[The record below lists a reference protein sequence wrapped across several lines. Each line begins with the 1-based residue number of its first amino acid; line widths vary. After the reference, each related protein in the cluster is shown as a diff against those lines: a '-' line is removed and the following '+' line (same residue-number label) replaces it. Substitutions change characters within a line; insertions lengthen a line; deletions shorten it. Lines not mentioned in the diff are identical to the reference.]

1 MITEQNL
8 LEIRPN
14 LIVMNEPKE
23 TYECS
28 KCGRTLGRF
37 EFHETRTDDRIRPVT
52 SQCKECR
59 SETYFG
65 KKYPNTCN
73 CCLKHRPIDSNGMCR
88 KCNEDSGLRQCYAGC
103 GRVLPLFLYFF
114 GRSRV
119 CKDCSKKSKNPT
131 QQIKE
136 MLKVEG

>member
-1 MITEQNL
+1 M
-8 LEIRPN
+8 LETQPN
-14 LIVMNEPKE
+14 LIGMDEQKE

-37 EFHETRTDDRIRPVT
+37 GFHETRTNDRVRPVT

-59 SETYFG
+59 SESYFE
-65 KKYPNTCN
+65 KKYSTICN
-73 CCLKHRPIDSNGMCR
+73 CCLKHRQIDSNGMCR
-88 KCNEDSGLRQCYAGC
+88 KCNEESGLRQCYAGC

-119 CKDCSKKSKNPT
+119 CKDCVKNPKNQT
-131 QQIKE
+131 QQIKQ
-136 MLKVEG
+136 MLKIEE